1 MRDSGISGLFPS
13 IRGVRCSWR
22 EMGHILN
29 PMPTFVFMKDY
40 DITQL
45 HRGLEARPEVVLRND
60 VAPTFIPTPMYR
72 PRPAN
77 PDEIG
82 NFIIEVRPRR
92 LTHATPESHANR
104 VGEQTRTFCVD
115 SEFKSCSTHKLCEL
129 WILEYLWLLFPPP

>member
-1 MRDSGISGLFPS
+1 
-13 IRGVRCSWR
+13 
-22 EMGHILN
+22 
-29 PMPTFVFMKDY
+29 MKDY

-82 NFIIEVRPRR
+82 NFIIEVRPGR
-92 LTHATPESHANR
+92 LTHGTPESRANS

-115 SEFKSCSTHKLCEL
+115 SEFKS
-129 WILEYLWLLFPPP
+129 WLYPPAV